1 MSSSETRGATQAAT
15 QRVTLVTGAGNG
27 LGKAFAYA
35 CARRGDAV
43 IANNRVHAD
52 RPSSAAALVDALRGQ
67 GYRAGVDEH
76 SIDAE
81 GAAEAIVGNALD
93 QFGRLDGIILN
104 AGISGPAA
112 RISDSDLSDLR
123 AVMEINFFANAS
135 LVQAALPHLKKS
147 PGGRIVLIA
156 SSAGLHGLKGR
167 APYAASKAAL
177 IAYGRSLALELRRT
191 EIRTNILAPYAA
203 TKMPGGKDEV
213 TDERLLPEN
222 AAAGAVWL
230 SSEQCE
236 ANGEIWVGGGGRFRR
251 AAMVEGAGGG
261 RPDADAQWLAD
272 NADDLRPL
280 QPHSEFSGGEAA
292 FADFYSAL
300 GSPSE

>member
-1 MSSSETRGATQAAT
+1 MTDKDALGAT

-27 LGKAFAYA
+27 LGEAFAHA

-43 IANNRVHAD
+43 IANNRVHPD
-52 RPSSAAALVDALRGQ
+52 RPSSAAKLVERLRSE
-67 GYRAGVDEH
+67 GYLAGVDEH
-76 SIDAE
+76 SVDAQ
-81 GAAEAIVGNALD
+81 GAAEGIVANALD

-112 RISDSDLSDLR
+112 KVAESDMSDLR

-135 LVQAALPHLKKS
+135 LVQAALPHLEAS
-147 PGGRIVLIA
+147 PAGRIVLIA

-191 EIRTNILAPYAA
+191 NIRTNIFAPYAA
-203 TKMPGGKDEV
+203 TKMTGGEDEV

-222 AAAGAVWL
+222 AAAGAAWL
-230 SSEQCE
+230 SSEQCD
-236 ANGEIWVGGGGRFRR
+236 ANGEIWVGGGGQFRR
-251 AAMVEGAGGG
+251 AAMVEGAGGS
-261 RPDADAQWLAD
+261 RPDADAQWLCD
-272 NADDLRPL
+272 NAEELRSL
-280 QPHSEFSGGEAA
+280 QPHREFPGGEAA

>member
-1 MSSSETRGATQAAT
+1 MSGANTQAAN

-27 LGKAFAYA
+27 LGEAFAYA

-52 RPSSAAALVDALRGQ
+52 RPSSAAALADALRAE
-67 GYRAGVDEH
+67 GYSAGVDEH
-76 SIDAE
+76 SVDAD
-81 GAAEAIVGNALD
+81 GAAEAIVANALD

-112 RISDSDLSDLR
+112 RVADSDLSDLR
-123 AVMEINFFANAS
+123 AVMEINFFANAA
-135 LVQAALPHLKKS
+135 LVQAALPHLEQS
-147 PGGRIVLIA
+147 PAGRIVLIA

-191 EIRTNILAPYAA
+191 NIRTNIFAPYAA
-203 TKMPGGKDEV
+203 TKMTGGQDEV
-213 TDERLLPEN
+213 TDERLLPEH
-222 AAAGAVWL
+222 AAPGAAWL
-230 SSEQCE
+230 SSEQCD
-236 ANGEIWVGGGGRFRR
+236 ANGEIWVGGAGQFRR
-251 AAMVEGAGGG
+251 AAMVEGAVGSK
-261 RPDADAQWLAD
+261 PDADAQWLAE
-272 NADDLRPL
+272 NAGNLRSL
-280 QPHSEFSGGEAA
+280 EPHREFPGGEAA

>member
-1 MSSSETRGATQAAT
+1 MSGAIN

-27 LGKAFAYA
+27 LGAAFAHA

-43 IANNRVHAD
+43 LANNRVHSD
-52 RPSSAAALVDALRGQ
+52 RPSSAAALVDALRGE
-67 GYRAGVDEH
+67 GCTAGVDEH
-76 SIDAE
+76 SVDAE
-81 GAAEAIVGNALD
+81 GAAQAIVGNAID

-112 RISDSDLSDLR
+112 RVSDSDLADLR
-123 AVMEINFFANAS
+123 TVMEINFFANAS
-135 LVQAALPHLKKS
+135 LVQAALPHLEAS
-147 PGGRIVLIA
+147 PAGRIVLIA

-191 EIRTNILAPYAA
+191 NIRTNIFAPYAA
-203 TKMPGGKDEV
+203 TKMTGGQDEV
-213 TDERLLPEN
+213 TDERLLPER
-222 AAAGAVWL
+222 AAPGAAWL
-230 SSEQCE
+230 SSPECD
-236 ANGEIWVGGGGRFRR
+236 ANGEIWVGGGGQFRR
-251 AAMVEGAGGG
+251 AAMVEGAGAK
-261 RPDADAQWLAD
+261 RADADARWLAE
-272 NADDLRPL
+272 NAEDLRTL
-280 QPHSEFSGGEAA
+280 EPHSEFSGGEAA